1 MRTQPGHDSF
11 HVQVVRVAGIAMKR
25 PGMCKLSK
33 VNVMQCDN
41 AENFLVVEH
50 VIGHFSSIGL
60 QYY

>member
-25 PGMCKLSK
+25 PGMGKLSK

-50 VIGHFSSIGL
+50 VMAISPL
-60 QYY
+60 